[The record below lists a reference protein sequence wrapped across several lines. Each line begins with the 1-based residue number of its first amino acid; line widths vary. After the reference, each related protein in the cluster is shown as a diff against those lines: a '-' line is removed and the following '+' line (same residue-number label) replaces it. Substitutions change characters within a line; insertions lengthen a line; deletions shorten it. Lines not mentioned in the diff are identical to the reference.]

1 VTITNVAARG
11 AQRSPDKRR
20 AILRGGLAVFA
31 RQGYTRGSIE
41 AIAEQAV
48 VSTRTIYNHFGD
60 KAKLFEAV
68 IQASATEVA
77 DAQIRLINQY
87 LHRVT
92 DIEADLIEFGIVW
105 ATPMSEFADH
115 FAMVRQVNAEIGHL
129 PPAVIEAWQEAGPRR
144 VGRELAVK
152 FGELADRGLLR
163 LDDPLR
169 ACTHFSLLTTGEV
182 SSRGYRGALPVS
194 PAEITASA
202 TAGVRAFL
210 YGYGGTRLTD
220 QTQ

>member
-1 VTITNVAARG
+1 VTTTNTSERG
-11 AQRSPDKRR
+11 VQRSPDKRR
-20 AILRGGLAVFA
+20 AILRGGLRVFA

-41 AIAEQAV
+41 AIAEEAG

-77 DAQIRLINQY
+77 EAQIRVIDQY

-92 DIEADLIEFGIVW
+92 NIEADLVEFAVVW
-105 ATPMSEFADH
+105 ATPMPEFADH
-115 FAMVRQVNAEIGHL
+115 FAMVRQVHAEIGHL

-144 VGRELAVK
+144 VATEMAAK

-163 LDDPLR
+163 LDDPHR

-182 SSRGYRGALPVS
+182 SSRGYRGALPV
-194 PAEITASA
+194 PIEEIAASA
-202 TAGVRAFL
+202 TAGALAFL
-210 YGYGGTRLTD
+210 HGYAA
-220 QTQ
+220 

>member
-1 VTITNVAARG
+1 VTTTNIAARG

-20 AILRGGLAVFA
+20 AILRGGLTVFA

-41 AIAEQAV
+41 AIAEEAV

-77 DAQIRLINQY
+77 DAQVRLINQY

-92 DIEADLIEFGIVW
+92 DVEADLIEFAIVW

-129 PPAVIEAWQEAGPRR
+129 PPAVIQAWQEAGPRR
-144 VGRELAVK
+144 VGEVLAAK
-152 FGELADRGLLR
+152 FSELADRALLR
-163 LDDPLR
+163 LDDPDR
-169 ACTHFSLLTTGEV
+169 AAVHFSLLTTGEV
-182 SSRGYRGALPVS
+182 RSRGYGGALPVS
-194 PAEITASA
+194 TEEISTAA
-202 TAGVRAFL
+202 TEGVRAFL
-210 YGYGGTRLTD
+210 HGYGPG

>member
-1 VTITNVAARG
+1 MFGVIT
-11 AQRSPDKRR
+11 RSPDKRR

-31 RQGYTRGSIE
+31 RQGYARGSIE
-41 AIAEQAV
+41 AIAEEAL

-60 KAKLFEAV
+60 KATLFEAI

-77 DAQIRLINQY
+77 EAQIRLIHQH

-92 DIEADLIEFGIVW
+92 DIEADLVEFAVVW
-105 ATPMSEFADH
+105 ATPMPEFVDH

-144 VGRELAVK
+144 VGKELAAK
-152 FGELADRGLLR
+152 FSELADRGLLR
-163 LDDPLR
+163 LDDPER
-169 ACTHFSLLTTGEV
+169 ACVHFSLLTVGEV
-182 SSRGYRGALPVS
+182 SNRGYRGALPL
-194 PAEITASA
+194 PAEEIAASA
-202 TAGVRAFL
+202 TAGALAFL
-210 YGYGGTRLTD
+210 HGYGA